1 MDGVAVKKAT
11 PAKRIGQARTVD
23 PDHANC
29 KALGHVLDRIGDKWT
44 VMVVGALSKGPMRF
58 NALLRLI
65 DGVSHRML
73 TLTLRGLERD
83 GLVKRTV
90 YASVPPKVEYEL
102 TAVGASLVKPIRALS
117 EWALK
122 HQPAIE
128 TARGSNRAA
137 TEAAVV
143 DVHRRGQWRDDETD
157 ASGRPIAQPYN
168 LIKVPRSRPPVPVAG
183 VQSTVRPHQ
192 WAPRCASCETATA
205 LQAVLP
211 DRGPHG

>member
-1 MDGVAVKKAT
+1 MKKAT
-11 PAKRIGQARTVD
+11 QVKRTEQARTVD

-29 KALGHVLDRIGDKWT
+29 KALGQVLDRIGDKWT

-73 TLTLRGLERD
+73 TLTLRALEHD

-102 TAVGASLVKPIRALS
+102 TPVGSSLVKPLRALS

-122 HQPAIE
+122 NQPAIE
-128 TARGSNRAA
+128 AARGSNRSA
-137 TEAAVV
+137 TEVAVV
-143 DVHRRGQWRDDETD
+143 DANSQARTASRSIRRG
-157 ASGRPIAQPYN
+157 
-168 LIKVPRSRPPVPVAG
+168 
-183 VQSTVRPHQ
+183 
-192 WAPRCASCETATA
+192 
-205 LQAVLP
+205 
-211 DRGPHG
+211 